1 MNDDDDDDGKLLFT
15 HCFTSYLGLLMNQ
28 ACETLQISALE
39 ELMILDTVPVPQ
51 EKLDRCN
58 KLRVL
63 SVAPMVAAA
72 IQDLYYV
79 DKERF
84 KFKEE

>member
-1 MNDDDDDDGKLLFT
+1 MKNGLMMILYFIS
-15 HCFTSYLGLLMNQ
+15 FLGLLMNQ

-72 IQDLYYV
+72 IQDLHYV

-84 KFKEE
+84 KFREE

>member
-1 MNDDDDDDGKLLFT
+1 MNDDDDGKLLFT